1 MQWWAMW
8 IKFIGV
14 KNYYYYS
21 YYFEWT
27 KQNEWCDK
35 ESHIWWI
42 FLIGPDYFFT
52 ENKYSWISHAN
63 LARCWSRSSIISSS
77 TVFDLCSFCMSCDDS
92 ILNNNNYPWKSLN
105 SIFIVKLNLLTISVT
120 FSWFYK
126 IKNIGDVAGWNRLKV
141 LILVEISV
149 QSSWKYYLITKL

>member
-1 MQWWAMW
+1 MNKIYRSKKLLLLWLLLW
-8 IKFIGV
+8 INK
-14 KNYYYYS
+14 
-21 YYFEWT
+21 T
-27 KQNEWCDK
+27 KWVMRQRVPRLVN
-35 ESHIWWI
+35 
-42 FLIGPDYFFT
+42 FPDWSWLLFT

-63 LARCWSRSSIISSS
+63 LTRCWSRSSIISSS

-149 QSSWKYYLITKL
+149 QPSWKYYLITKL